1 MKKNSG
7 AIFYGIMSIIGIV
20 CYVVF
25 SIRGEKDLHDLW
37 TTTWG
42 MIILFNMSR

>member
-1 MKKNSG
+1 MKKNSDT
-7 AIFYGIMSIIGIV
+7 IFYGIMSIICTV

-25 SIRGEKDLHDLW
+25 SIRGENDLHDLW

-42 MIILFNMSR
+42 MIILLNVSH